1 MTILTAPPSA
11 SCLSSPGLVLAA
23 RVTGD
28 WSRALNLYAQKLK
41 EEIADEPI
49 VEHGAQVQVM
59 IDGPYGGC
67 SVDLG
72 DFESVLLVAG
82 GSGATFTLGLLDD
95 IVGRCIRLGRKG
107 GERTRRIEFAWCVRS
122 FGNSFI
128 NHFAVVYSS
137 LITASIEWFVPMF
150 MDIANVAAGTS
161 LDLHISVFVTCLCNP
176 EAIPP
181 IPNSSVTII
190 RPSIHT
196 LLNDLLTPPTSN
208 LSKSASIDIEEDA
221 GEKFSESPKLN
232 WVGLGGGVAVC
243 ASGPET
249 LTREAHNAVAKIGM
263 TRGVELGGIAL
274 HTELFSL

>member
-1 MTILTAPPSA
+1 LTILTAPPSA

-41 EEIADEPI
+41 EEITDEPI

-128 NHFAVVYSS
+128 DHFVVVYSY

-181 IPNSSVTII
+181 IPNSSVTVI

-208 LSKSASIDIEEDA
+208 SSKTASIDIEEDA
-221 GEKFSESPKLN
+221 GEKLSESPKLN

-249 LTREAHNAVAKIGM
+249 LTREAHNAVARTGM